1 MTRVCAVASA
11 RAPALGVYPSLRAA
25 ACTRRRTSSETARL
39 PERAHEG
46 VLRETF
52 AVDAT
57 SPMVTTTPPHID
69 RLANRSDGISPIAPY
84 ARAIFTCLSARS
96 GFHTR
101 TGSLHCR
108 SGPADLRRKTAHR
121 LLPRA

>member
-1 MTRVCAVASA
+1 
-11 RAPALGVYPSLRAA
+11 
-25 ACTRRRTSSETARL
+25 
-39 PERAHEG
+39 
-46 VLRETF
+46 
-52 AVDAT
+52 
-57 SPMVTTTPPHID
+57 MVTTTPPHID
-69 RLANRSDGISPIAPY
+69 RLANRFDGISPIAPY

-121 LLPRA
+121 LLPRAALIAPPLPPVRGWWEPAHVAGSWRARGIAAAPGQT